1 MSSIKA
7 SSVLPV
13 IDLSDSDVNS
23 LVRQIGDAC
32 QSVGFFAVVNHGV
45 DDALIDRAFEASRAF
60 FDLPDAEKLR
70 CKTSNEAEYPYGY
83 ERSENLNR
91 GRRSG
96 SRSGTTREE
105 DGGSNDDGENAH
117 IVSKTRSSETK
128 SNDAGNSSA
137 QQPSPRADL
146 KETFSIGPCNPDA
159 GMPPRRF
166 PPHPPELRDAL
177 QQYYEQMERLASR
190 LLRLFAV
197 ALHLPSQDWFE
208 PLLTRHLSALR
219 ILNYYEF
226 EWSTTAA
233 AGGESSLQIRAGEHT
248 DYGALTILRSGG
260 PGLQLRKDG
269 PSTVR
274 GVDGDGAEW
283 VNVPE
288 IPGAFIINI
297 GDMMQRWT
305 NGTRASR
312 SRHGGSVCVL
322 DAGLIHRSID
332 RSILTTPFSCRQV
345 GVNAAPR
352 RGGSVV
358 ASEGPRRRTQTRAAA
373 PVHGVLLP
381 GERRRHYHPDG
392 VVRAPAEVPTH
403 HRPRARHEQAPC
415 EHGIAVTSAA
425 VRVPALVIVLVT

>member
-13 IDLSDSDVNS
+13 IDLGDSDVNS
-23 LVRQIGDAC
+23 LARQIGDAC

-45 DDALIDRAFEASRAF
+45 DDALIDRAFAASRGF
-60 FDLPDAEKLR
+60 FDRSDEEKLE

-91 GRRSG
+91 GKRSG
-96 SRSGTTREE
+96 SRNDTTREE
-105 DGGSNDDGENAH
+105 DGGSNDDGENAPR
-117 IVSKTRSSETK
+117 VTKTRSSETE
-128 SNDAGNSSA
+128 SLDAAGNSSA
-137 QQPSPRADL
+137 QQQSPRADL

-166 PPHPPELRDAL
+166 PSHPPELRDAL

-197 ALHLPSQDWFE
+197 ALHLPSRDWFE

-226 EWSTTAA
+226 DWSTTAA
-233 AGGESSLQIRAGEHT
+233 AGGESSSESIQIRAGEHT

-269 PSTVR
+269 MSTVR

-283 VNVPE
+283 VDVPE

-305 NGTRASR
+305 NGTRASG
-312 SRHGGSVCVL
+312 SRLGGSVCVL
-322 DAGLIHRSID
+322 NAGLIHRSI
-332 RSILTTPFSCRQV
+332 TVFSCRQV
-345 GVNAAPR
+345 GVNAAPCR
-352 RGGSVV
+352 CGSVV
-358 ASEGPRRRTQTRAAA
+358 VSEGRRRPKPTRAAA

-381 GERRRHYHPDG
+381 SERRRHYHPDG

-403 HRPRARHEQAPC
+403 HRPRARHEQAPR
-415 EHGIAVTSAA
+415 EHGIAVTSTAGS
-425 VRVPALVIVLVT
+425 VPAMVIVT